1 MIRPKSQNP
10 LQPVE
15 PLAGRPSGSG
25 EQWLGRNRSDKRKLW
40 ERLNPLHR
48 KQLRLLAEALALQQN
63 HARLSEPLRAQLSAA
78 LADLERLL
86 RRIAALLAEVAG
98 RTPPRA

>member
-1 MIRPKSQNP
+1 VIRPKSQNS
-10 LQPVE
+10 LQPAE
-15 PLAGRPSGSG
+15 PLAGRPAGSG
-25 EQWLGRNRSDKRKLW
+25 EEWLGRNRSAKRKLW

-48 KQLRLLAEALALQQN
+48 KQLRLMAEALALHQN
-63 HARLSEPLRAQLSAA
+63 HAHLPEPLRARLSAA

-98 RTPPRA
+98 RTPPRP